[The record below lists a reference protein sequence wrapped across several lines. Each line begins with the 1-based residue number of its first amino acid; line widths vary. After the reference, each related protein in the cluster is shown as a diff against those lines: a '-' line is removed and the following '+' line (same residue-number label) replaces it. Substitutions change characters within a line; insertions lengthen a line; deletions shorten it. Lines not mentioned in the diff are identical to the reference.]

1 MLEASFCAWLRS
13 RSAPLRL
20 NLETFL
26 TGSGEGGSE
35 ADISFIGGTHHQ
47 GKKEA
52 LGRRLQIRHAFSVL
66 ITKDILQ

>member
-13 RSAPLRL
+13 RFAPLRQ

-26 TGSGEGGSE
+26 SGSGEGGSE

-47 GKKEA
+47 EK
-52 LGRRLQIRHAFSVL
+52 RTPWQAFAN
-66 ITKDILQ
+66 QARF